1 MRKRRLAYARRM
13 GRKPRGMKRV
23 TFWLSHDIQAQIDA
37 VLRKGEVR
45 SAFMRAA
52 IETAIRARSK
62 RKRKG

>member
-1 MRKRRLAYARRM
+1 
-13 GRKPRGMKRV
+13 MKRV